1 MGGVRWAGGLTGI
14 AMLLLGAFWMFM
26 WLIGSN
32 GFSSSR
38 GSVIL
43 GGNLLLVALA
53 IPGAIW
59 LACRLSRRW
68 LTEGWPLWKATP
80 LAVVCAFA
88 AGLAFLAVF
97 CFVVLA
103 VASA

>member
-38 GSVIL
+38 GSV
-43 GGNLLLVALA
+43 GSNWA
-53 IPGAIW
+53 
-59 LACRLSRRW
+59 
-68 LTEGWPLWKATP
+68 
-80 LAVVCAFA
+80 
-88 AGLAFLAVF
+88 
-97 CFVVLA
+97 
-103 VASA
+103 